1 MGNKIQNL
9 FLLLFVCNTQ
19 LFWSQ
24 QNQNSFLIADKN
36 EVKSIYIDPESDEL
50 ILWAVNE
57 LATDIQEITG
67 QKPQIISTQKPTSES
82 GIYIGQI
89 DETLFKNY
97 KKSKKDLSG
106 SWEKFSISNEKN
118 SLYITG
124 SDVRGTVYGIFEVA
138 ERLGVSPWKWWADV
152 HNIKKEKLALELPKE
167 GITESPSVQFR
178 GIFLNDEDW
187 GLQPWAAK
195 TFEKETGDI
204 GPKTYEKIFQ
214 LLLRLKANTIWPA
227 MHPSTKAFF
236 KIEGNKEMAQK
247 YHILLGTSH
256 AEPMMRNNVDEWKKE
271 TMGDFNYFTNSVT
284 INQYWQDR
292 LNEIKNSK
300 AETIMTLGMR
310 GAHDS
315 QMEGAKNA
323 EDAKNMVEKIITT
336 QREMLAATFKKPITS
351 IPQVMIPYK
360 EVLEQYNK
368 GMKIPEDVTLMWTD
382 DNYGYIRR
390 FSDEKEQKR
399 VGGGGVYY
407 HISYW
412 GRPHDYLWLCSTQPG
427 LIWEEMSKA
436 YANGDQKMWIVN
448 VGDIKPAEYDLE
460 FFMDLAWDINSIKP
474 DEIHQHLKNWAAR
487 EFNDKVAYEVSS
499 VMSEY
504 YRLAMLRKPEFMG
517 WSQTE
522 PTTQIKPSDFTTD
535 EAIRRIA
542 LYDALMEK
550 VNQLSVSIPEERKY
564 AWFQLVV
571 YPVKSAA
578 YMNRKFLYWNL
589 ALETTDS
596 VTKEKHLNSSK
607 EAYSEIEALTL
618 YYNTE
623 LSNGKWNNMMSMV
636 PRNLPVYQPI
646 DYANLPKVAENKAS
660 NPENEV
666 IAIQANEF
674 TTQKQAKNYNWKA
687 IDGLGYSNV
696 AVTLFPL
703 KSEYFESEK
712 PSVTYT
718 FETDKTG
725 EYEVEVRFIPT
736 HANNSDHEATISFDA
751 NTSKTFK
758 LNSYDR
764 NAAWKANV
772 LRNAAIFTLPV
783 KIEKTGKHTITIEVN
798 QTGIII
804 DQLAIYPKGQKKYEI
819 PFE

>member
-1 MGNKIQNL
+1 MKSKIQNS
-9 FLLLFVCNTQ
+9 FLLVFVFTSQ

-24 QNQNSFLIADKN
+24 NNKSNFLIADKK
-36 EVKSIYIDPESDEL
+36 EVATIYIDPKSDQL
-50 ILWAVNE
+50 VIWAVNE
-57 LATDIQEITG
+57 LANDIQEITG
-67 QKPQIISTQKPTSES
+67 QKPQIISTNTTQNTK

-89 DETLFKNY
+89 NESLFKDY
-97 KKSKKDLSG
+97 KKSNLKG
-106 SWEKFSISNEKN
+106 GWEKFSISNDKN
-118 SLYITG
+118 NLYIVG
-124 SDVRGTVYGIFEVA
+124 SDIRGTVFGIFETT
-138 ERLGVSPWKWWADV
+138 ERLGISPWKWWADV
-152 HNIKKEKLALELPKE
+152 NNIKKEKLVLNLPE
-167 GITESPSVQFR
+167 NGITESPSVQFR

-227 MHPSTKAFF
+227 MHESTKAFF
-236 KIEGNKEMAQK
+236 SIKGNKEMAQK

-271 TMGDFNYFTNSVT
+271 TMGAFNYFTNSEN
-284 INQYWQDR
+284 IDKYWQGR
-292 LNEIKNSK
+292 LDEIRDSK
-300 AETIMTLGMR
+300 AEAVFTLGMR
-310 GAHDS
+310 GVHDS
-315 QMEGAKNA
+315 QMEGSKNA
-323 EDAKNMVEKIITT
+323 EDAKNMVEKIIIK
-336 QREMLAATFKKPITS
+336 QREMLTSTFKKPATA

-368 GMKIPEDVTLMWTD
+368 DMKIPEDVMLMWTD

-390 FSDEKEQKR
+390 ISNEKEQKR
-399 VGGGGVYY
+399 IGGGGIYY
-407 HISYW
+407 HLSYW
-412 GRPHDYLWLCSTQPG
+412 GRPHDYLWLSTMQPG

-474 DEIHQHLKNWAAR
+474 DGIHQHLKDWAAR
-487 EFNDKVAYEVSS
+487 EFNETISDDISN

-504 YRLAMLRKPEFMG
+504 YRLASLRKPEFMG

-522 PTTQIKPSDFTTD
+522 PTTQIKPSDFTTT
-535 EAIRRIA
+535 EAKRRIQ
-542 LYDALMEK
+542 LYDELAEK
-550 VNQLSVSIPEERKY
+550 VNSLSASIPQERKD

-578 YMNRKFLYWNL
+578 AMNRKFLYWQL
-589 ALETTDS
+589 ALES
-596 VTKEKHLNSSK
+596 QEPAEKEKFQNLSK
-607 EAYSEIEALTL
+607 EAFAQIEKLTN
-618 YYNTE
+618 YYNSE
-623 LSNGKWNNMMSMV
+623 MSNGKWSNMMSMA
-636 PRNLPVYQPI
+636 PRKLPVFNPI
-646 DYANLPKVAENKAS
+646 DYTNLPKTEIKTETPDGGES
-660 NPENEV
+660 
-666 IAIQANEF
+666 IAIQAKDF
-674 TTQKQAKNYNWKA
+674 ISSQGAKNYNWKS
-687 IDGLGYSNV
+687 IEGLGYSN
-696 AVTLFPL
+696 AAITLFPL
-703 KSEYFESEK
+703 KTSYFETEK

-736 HANNSDHEATISFDA
+736 HANNSDHEATITFD
-751 NTSKTFK
+751 SKTTQKFK

-783 KIEKTGKHTITIEVN
+783 NIENTGKHTIKLEVN
-798 QTGIII
+798 QTGIVI
-804 DQLAIYPKGQKKYEI
+804 DQLSIHPKGQKKYEI
-819 PFE
+819 PYE

>member
-1 MGNKIQNL
+1 MKHQIQNS
-9 FLLLFVCNTQ
+9 LLLLLLLTTQ

-36 EVKSIYIDPESDEL
+36 EVSTIYVDPKSDEL
-50 ILWAVNE
+50 VVWAVNE
-57 LATDIQEITG
+57 LANDIQEITG
-67 QKPQIISTQKPTSES
+67 KKPQIVVAKKTENAK

-89 DETLFKNY
+89 NENLFKNY
-97 KKSKKDLSG
+97 KNSTLKG
-106 SWEKFSISNEKN
+106 GWEKFSISNYKN
-118 SLYITG
+118 NLYIVG
-124 SDVRGTVYGIFEVA
+124 SDIRGTVFGIFETA
-138 ERLGVSPWKWWADV
+138 ERLGISPWKWWADV
-152 HNIKKEKLALELPKE
+152 NNIKKEKLVLNLPE
-167 GITESPSVQFR
+167 NGITESPSVQFR

-187 GLQPWAAK
+187 GLHPWAAK

-214 LLLRLKANTIWPA
+214 LLLRLKVNTIWPA
-227 MHPSTKAFF
+227 MHESTKAFF
-236 KIEGNKEMAQK
+236 SIKGNKEMAQK

-271 TMGDFNYFTNSVT
+271 TMGAFNYFSNSEN
-284 INQYWQDR
+284 INKYWQDR
-292 LNEIKNSK
+292 LNEIRDSK
-300 AETIMTLGMR
+300 AEAVFTLGMR
-310 GAHDS
+310 GVHDS

-323 EDAKNMVEKIITT
+323 EEAKNMVEKIIVK
-336 QREMLAATFKKPITS
+336 QREMLASTFRKPATA

-368 GMKIPEDVTLMWTD
+368 GMKIPEDVMLMWTD

-390 FSDEKEQKR
+390 ISNEKEQKR
-399 VGGGGVYY
+399 IGGGGVYY
-407 HISYW
+407 HVSYW

-460 FFMDLAWDINSIKP
+460 FFMDLAWNINSIKP
-474 DEIHQHLKNWAAR
+474 DGIHQHLKDWAAR
-487 EFNDKVAYEVSS
+487 EFNEKIANEISS

-504 YRLAMLRKPEFMG
+504 YRLASLRKPEFMG

-522 PTTQIKPSDFTTD
+522 PTTQIKPSDFTAT
-535 EAIRRIA
+535 EAKRRIQ
-542 LYDALMEK
+542 LYEELAAK
-550 VNQLSVSIPEERKY
+550 INNLSASIPQERKD

-578 YMNRKFLYWNL
+578 AMNRKFLYWQL
-589 ALETTDS
+589 ALESQEPSD
-596 VTKEKHLNSSK
+596 KEKYQNLSK
-607 EAYSEIEALTL
+607 EAYQQIEELTK

-623 LSNGKWNNMMSMV
+623 MSNGKWNNMMSMA
-636 PRNLPVYQPI
+636 PRKLPVFNAI
-646 DYANLPKVAENKAS
+646 DYTNLPKTEIKAEDS
-660 NPENEV
+660 NETS
-666 IAIQANEF
+666 IAIQAKDF
-674 TTQKQAKNYNWKA
+674 GSAKGAKNYNWKT
-687 IDGLGYSNV
+687 IEGLGYSN
-696 AVTLFPL
+696 AAITLFPL
-703 KSEYFESEK
+703 KTSYFTTEK
-712 PSVTYT
+712 PSVSYT
-718 FETDKTG
+718 FESSKTG
-725 EYEVEVRFIPT
+725 EYEIEVRFMPT
-736 HANNSDHEATISFDA
+736 HSNNSDHQATITFDS

-764 NAAWKANV
+764 DANWKANV

-783 KIEKTGKHTITIEVN
+783 NIEKAGKHTIKIEVN
-798 QTGIII
+798 QTGIVI
-804 DQLAIYPKGQKKYEI
+804 DQLAVYPKGQKKYEI

>member
-1 MGNKIQNL
+1 MRNKIQNL
-9 FLLLFVCNTQ
+9 FLLLFVFTSQ

-24 QNQNSFLIADKN
+24 QNKNSFLIASKN
-36 EVKSIYIDPESDEL
+36 EVASIYIDPKSDQL
-50 ILWAVNE
+50 VVWAVNE
-57 LATDIQEITG
+57 LANDIQEITG
-67 QKPQIISTQKPTSES
+67 QKPKIVASKKTSDEK

-89 DETLFKNY
+89 DENLFKNY
-97 KKSKKDLSG
+97 KKTNKDLSG
-106 SWEKFSISNEKN
+106 SWEKFSINSVKN
-118 SLYITG
+118 NLYIVG
-124 SDVRGTVYGIFEVA
+124 SDVRGTVYGIFETA

-152 HNIKKEKLALELPKE
+152 RNIKKETLVLNLPAG
-167 GITESPSVQFR
+167 GITENPSVQFR

-236 KIEGNKEMAQK
+236 NIQGNKEMAQK

-271 TMGDFNYFTNSVT
+271 TMGEFNYFSNSKR
-284 INQYWQDR
+284 INEYWQER
-292 LNEIKNSK
+292 LNEIRDSK
-300 AETIMTLGMR
+300 GEAVFTLGMR
-310 GAHDS
+310 GVHDS

-323 EDAKNMVEKIITT
+323 DEAKDMVGKIIIK
-336 QREMLAATFKKPITS
+336 QREMLSSTFQKPITS

-368 GMKIPEDVTLMWTD
+368 GLQIPEDITLMWTD
-382 DNYGYIRR
+382 DNYGYIRHI
-390 FSDEKEQKR
+390 SNEKER
-399 VGGGGVYY
+399 NRIGGGGIYY
-407 HISYW
+407 HLSYW

-427 LIWEEMSKA
+427 LIWSEMSKA
-436 YANGDQKMWIVN
+436 YANGDQKMWIAN

-474 DEIHQHLKNWAAR
+474 DGINEHLTNWAAR
-487 EFNDKVAYEVSS
+487 EFNDAIANEVSHI
-499 VMSEY
+499 MSEY

-522 PTTQIKPSDFTTD
+522 PTTQINPSEFTVE
-535 EAIRRIA
+535 EAKRRIA
-542 LYDALMEK
+542 LYDELVEK
-550 VNQLSVSIPEERKY
+550 VNLLSVSIPEERKD

-571 YPVKSAA
+571 YPVKAAA
-578 YMNRKFLYWNL
+578 YMNHKFLYWKLSLESKDQAENKKLENL
-589 ALETTDS
+589 
-596 VTKEKHLNSSK
+596 SK
-607 EAYSEIEALTL
+607 EAYSQIEILTH
-618 YYNTE
+618 YYNTKM
-623 LSNGKWNNMMSMV
+623 SNGKWNNIMSMV
-636 PRNLPVYQPI
+636 PRKLPVYDAI
-646 DYANLPKVAENKAS
+646 DYDKTYKNEDRKANSTTEL
-660 NPENEV
+660 
-666 IAIQANEF
+666 IAIQAKDF
-674 TTQKQAKNYNWKA
+674 TASQGAKNYQWKL
-687 IDGLGYSNV
+687 IEGLGYSNA

-703 KSEYFESEK
+703 QSSYFETEK

-718 FETDKTG
+718 FETEKTG
-725 EYEVEVRFIPT
+725 EYEIEIRFIPT
-736 HANNSDHEATISFDA
+736 HANNSDHEATIFFDTK
-751 NTSKTFK
+751 TSETFK

-772 LRNAAIFTLPV
+772 LRNAAIFKLPV
-783 KIEKTGKHTITIEVN
+783 TIEKAGKHTITIAVN
-798 QTGIII
+798 QTGIVI

-819 PFE
+819 SFK

>member
-1 MGNKIQNL
+1 MKNKIQNS
-9 FLLLFVCNTQ
+9 FLLLFVFTSQ

-24 QNQNSFLIADKN
+24 ENKNSFLIANKN
-36 EVKSIYIDPESDEL
+36 EVATIYIDQNADPL
-50 ILWAVNE
+50 VVWAVNE

-67 QKPQIISTQKPTSES
+67 QKPKIIPSKKAPNEK

-89 DETLFKNY
+89 DENRFKNY
-97 KKSKKDLSG
+97 KKEKKGLSG
-106 SWEKFSISNEKN
+106 SWEKFSISAEKN
-118 SLYITG
+118 NLYIIG
-124 SDVRGTVYGIFEVA
+124 SDVRGTVYGIFETA

-152 HNIKKEKLALELPKE
+152 HNIKKEKLVLSLPAG
-167 GITESPSVQFR
+167 GITENPSVQFR

-227 MHPSTKAFF
+227 MHDSTKAFF

-256 AEPMMRNNVDEWKKE
+256 AEPMLRNNVDEWKKE
-271 TMGDFNYFTNSVT
+271 TMGAFNYFTNSEN
-284 INQYWQDR
+284 INKYWQDR
-292 LNEIKNSK
+292 LNEVRDSK
-300 AETIMTLGMR
+300 AEAVFTLGIR
-310 GAHDS
+310 GVHDS
-315 QMEGAKNA
+315 QMEGAKNTD
-323 EDAKNMVEKIITT
+323 EAKNMIEKIIVK
-336 QREMLAATFKKPITS
+336 QREMLASTFKKPITS

-360 EVLEQYNK
+360 EVLELYNK
-368 GMKIPEDVTLMWTD
+368 GLKVPEDVTLMWTD

-390 FSDEKEQKR
+390 ISDEKEQKR
-399 VGGGGVYY
+399 IGGGGIYY
-407 HISYW
+407 HLSYW
-412 GRPHDYLWLCSTQPG
+412 GRPHDYLWLSSMQPG
-427 LIWEEMSKA
+427 LIWSEMSKA
-436 YANGDQKMWIVN
+436 YDNGDQKMWIVN

-474 DEIHQHLKNWAAR
+474 DGINEHLTTWAAR
-487 EFNDKVAYEVSS
+487 EFNDAVANDVSN

-522 PTTQIKPSDFTTD
+522 PTTQIKPSEFTAD
-535 EAIRRIA
+535 EAKRRIQ
-542 LYDALMEK
+542 LYDQLVEK
-550 VNQLSVSIPEERKY
+550 VNRLSQSIPEERKD

-571 YPVKSAA
+571 YPVKGAA
-578 YMNRKFLYWNL
+578 YINHKFLYWKLSLESKNEEEKKKFENL
-589 ALETTDS
+589 
-596 VTKEKHLNSSK
+596 SK
-607 EAYSEIEALTL
+607 EGFQKIEELTQ

-623 LSNGKWNNMMSMV
+623 MSNGKWNNMMSRT
-636 PRNLPVYQPI
+636 PRKLPVFDPI
-646 DYANLPKVAENKAS
+646 KYDIAPKIEESKTTTT
-660 NPENEV
+660 EL
-666 IAIQANEF
+666 IAIQAKDF
-674 TTQKQAKNYNWKA
+674 TANQGAKNYQWKS
-687 IDGLGYSNV
+687 IEGFGYSN
-696 AVTLFPL
+696 AAITLFPL
-703 KSEYFESEK
+703 KSSYFETEK

-718 FETDKTG
+718 FETEKTG
-725 EYEVEVRFIPT
+725 EYEIEVRFIPT
-736 HANNSDHEATISFDA
+736 HANNSDHQATVSFDA
-751 NTSKTFK
+751 NTSETFK

-798 QTGIII
+798 QTGIVI
-804 DQLAIYPKGQKKYEI
+804 DQLAIFPKGQKKYEI
-819 PFE
+819 PFK

>member
-1 MGNKIQNL
+1 MKNKIQNSL
-9 FLLLFVCNTQ
+9 LLLFVFTSQ

-24 QNQNSFLIADKN
+24 ESKNSFLIANKN
-36 EVKSIYIDPESDEL
+36 EIASIYIDQNADPL
-50 ILWAVNE
+50 VVWAVNE

-67 QKPQIISTQKPTSES
+67 QKPKIIKSQKTPNEK

-89 DETLFKNY
+89 DENRFKSY
-97 KKSKKDLSG
+97 KKSKKGLSG
-106 SWEKFSISNEKN
+106 SWEKFSISTEKN
-118 SLYITG
+118 NLYIIG
-124 SDVRGTVYGIFEVA
+124 SDVRGTVYGIFETA

-152 HNIKKEKLALELPKE
+152 NNIKKETLVLNLPAN
-167 GITESPSVQFR
+167 GITENPSVQFR

-227 MHPSTKAFF
+227 MHESTKAFF

-256 AEPMMRNNVDEWKKE
+256 AEPMLRNNVDEWKKE
-271 TMGDFNYFTNSVT
+271 TMGAFNYFTNSEN
-284 INQYWQDR
+284 INKYWQDR
-292 LNEIKNSK
+292 LNEVRDSK
-300 AETIMTLGMR
+300 AEATFTLGIR
-310 GAHDS
+310 GVHDS
-315 QMEGAKNA
+315 QMEGAKST
-323 EDAKNMVEKIITT
+323 EEAKEMVEKVIVK
-336 QREMLAATFKKPITS
+336 QREMLASTFKKPITA

-360 EVLEQYNK
+360 EVLELYNK

-390 FSDEKEQKR
+390 ISDEKEQKR
-399 VGGGGVYY
+399 IGGGGIYY
-407 HISYW
+407 HLSYW
-412 GRPHDYLWLCSTQPG
+412 GRPHDYLWLSTAQPG
-427 LIWEEMSKA
+427 LIWSEMSKA

-474 DEIHQHLKNWAAR
+474 NGIKEHLTNWAAR
-487 EFNDKVAYEVSS
+487 EFNEAVANDVSN

-522 PTTQIKPSDFTTD
+522 PTTQIKPSEFTTE
-535 EAIRRIA
+535 EAKRRIQ
-542 LYDALMEK
+542 LYDELVEK
-550 VNQLSVSIPEERKY
+550 VNRLSASIPNERKD

-571 YPVKSAA
+571 YPVKGAA
-578 YMNRKFLYWNL
+578 YINHKFLYWKL
-589 ALETTDS
+589 SLES
-596 VTKEKHLNSSK
+596 KEPAEKEKFENLSK
-607 EAYSEIEALTL
+607 EGFQQIEKLTQ
-618 YYNTE
+618 YYNSE
-623 LSNGKWNNMMSMV
+623 MSNGKWNNMMSIA
-636 PRNLPVYQPI
+636 PRKLPVFDPI
-646 DYANLPKVAENKAS
+646 KYDTAAKIEENKTT
-660 NPENEV
+660 PTEL
-666 IAIQANEF
+666 IAIQAKDF
-674 TTQKQAKNYNWKA
+674 TANQGAKNYQWKP
-687 IDGLGYSNV
+687 IEGFGYSN
-696 AVTLFPL
+696 AAITLFPL
-703 KSEYFESEK
+703 KSSYFETEK

-718 FETDKTG
+718 FEAEKTG
-725 EYEVEVRFIPT
+725 EYDIEVRFIPT
-736 HANNSDHEATISFDA
+736 HANNSDHQATISFDGK
-751 NTSKTFK
+751 TSETFK

-764 NAAWKANV
+764 NATWKANV

-783 KIEKTGKHTITIEVN
+783 KIENTGKHTISIAVN
-798 QTGIII
+798 QTGIVI

-819 PFE
+819 PFK

>member
-1 MGNKIQNL
+1 MTAKIQNY
-9 FLLLFVCNTQ
+9 FLLLFLFATQ

-24 QNQNSFLIADKN
+24 QQQNSFLIADKN
-36 EVKSIYIDPESDEL
+36 KVTTIYVDPNSDQL
-50 ILWAVNE
+50 VLWATQE
-57 LATDIQEITG
+57 LANDIAEITG
-67 QKPQIISTQKPTSES
+67 QKPKIVPTRKTQREK

-89 DETLFKNY
+89 DETLFKNH
-97 KKSKKDLSG
+97 KKSKKDLAG
-106 SWEKFSISNEKN
+106 SWENFSISKENN
-118 SLYITG
+118 NLHIVG

-138 ERLGVSPWKWWADV
+138 ERLGISPWKWWADV
-152 HNIKKEKLALELPKE
+152 NNLKKETLVLELPKE
-167 GITESPSVQFR
+167 GIIESPSVQFR

-214 LLLRLKANTIWPA
+214 LLLRLKANCIWPA

-271 TMGDFNYFTNSVT
+271 TMGDFNYFTNSAT
-284 INQYWQDR
+284 INKYWQDR
-292 LNEIKNSK
+292 LNEIKESK

-323 EDAKNMVEKIITT
+323 EDAKNMVEKIIIT
-336 QREMLAATFKKPITS
+336 QREMLTSTFKKPITS

-390 FSDEKEQKR
+390 ISDEKEQQR
-399 VGGGGVYY
+399 IGGGGVYY
-407 HISYW
+407 HVSYW
-412 GRPHDYLWLCSTQPG
+412 GRPHDYLWLCTTQPG

-436 YANGDQKMWIVN
+436 YANGDRKMWIVN

-460 FFMDLAWDINSIKP
+460 FFMDLAWDINSIQS
-474 DEIHQHLKNWAAR
+474 DGINQHLKNWAGR
-487 EFNDKVAYEVSS
+487 EFDAAVAKVVSD
-499 VMSEY
+499 VMNEY

-522 PTTQIKPSDFTTD
+522 PTTPIKPSEFTAE
-535 EAIRRIA
+535 EAKRRIE
-542 LYDALMEK
+542 LYNILVEK
-550 VNQLSVSIPEERKY
+550 VTSLSASIPEERKD
-564 AWFQLVV
+564 AWFQLVE

-596 VTKEKHLNSSK
+596 VTKEKYLSLSK
-607 EAYSEIEALTL
+607 DAYSQIETLTHF
-618 YYNTE
+618 YNTE
-623 LSNGKWNNMMSMV
+623 LSNGKWNQFMNMA
-636 PRNLPVYQPI
+636 PRNLPVYNAI
-646 DYANLPKVAENKAS
+646 NYDNLPKVDENKATD
-660 NPENEV
+660 PINES
-666 IAIQANEF
+666 IAIQAKDF
-674 TTQKQAKNYNWKA
+674 ASSQGAKNYSWKS
-687 IDGLGYSNV
+687 IEGLGYSN
-696 AVTLFPL
+696 AAITLFPL
-703 KSEYFESEK
+703 KTSYFEAEK

-725 EYEVEVRFIPT
+725 DFEVEVRFIPT
-736 HANNSDHEATISFDA
+736 HANNSDHEATITFDSK
-751 NTSKTFK
+751 TSKTFK
-758 LNSYDR
+758 LNSHDR
-764 NAAWKANV
+764 DANWKANV
-772 LRNAAIFTLPV
+772 LRNATIFTLPI
-783 KIEKTGKHTITIEVN
+783 KIEKTGKHSITIGVN
-798 QTGIII
+798 QTGIVI
-804 DQLAIYPKGQKKYEI
+804 DQLSIHPKGEKKQEI
-819 PFE
+819 PFK

>member
-1 MGNKIQNL
+1 MKKTIQHSI
-9 FLLLFVCNTQ
+9 LLLLLLTSQ

-24 QNQNSFLIADKN
+24 QKQNSFLIADKK
-36 EVKSIYIDPESDEL
+36 EVSTIYVDPKSDEL
-50 ILWAVNE
+50 VLWAVNE
-57 LATDIQEITG
+57 LANDIQEITDK
-67 QKPQIISTQKPTSES
+67 KPQIVATKKTENAN

-89 DETLFKNY
+89 NENLFKDY
-97 KKSKKDLSG
+97 KKSNLKG
-106 SWEKFSISNEKN
+106 GWEKFSISNDKN
-118 SLYITG
+118 NLYIVG
-124 SDVRGTVYGIFEVA
+124 SDIRGTVFGIFETA

-152 HNIKKEKLALELPKE
+152 RNIKKEKLILNLPAN

-195 TFEKETGDI
+195 TFEAATGDI

-214 LLLRLKANTIWPA
+214 LLLRLKANCIWPA

-236 KIEGNKEMAQK
+236 KIQGNKEMAQK

-256 AEPMMRNNVDEWKKE
+256 AEPMMRNNVDEWDKK
-271 TMGDFNYFTNSVT
+271 TMGDFNYFTNSTT

-292 LNEIKNSK
+292 LNEIKDSK
-300 AETIMTLGMR
+300 AETIMSLGMR

-323 EDAKNMVEKIITT
+323 EEAKNMVEKIIST
-336 QREMLAATFKKPITS
+336 QREMLTSTFKKPITS

-390 FSDEKEQKR
+390 FSNEAEQKR
-399 VGGGGVYY
+399 TGGGGVYY
-407 HISYW
+407 HVSYW

-427 LIWEEMSKA
+427 LIWEEMSRA
-436 YANGDQKMWIVN
+436 YANGDRKMWIVN

-460 FFMDLAWDINSIKP
+460 FFMDLAWDINSIKENSIP
-474 DEIHQHLKNWAAR
+474 QHLKNWAAR
-487 EFNDKVAYEVSS
+487 EFNLAVANDVSNI
-499 VMSEY
+499 MSEY

-522 PTTQIKPSDFTTD
+522 PTTQIKLSDFTAA
-535 EAIRRIA
+535 EAKRRIQ
-542 LYDALMEK
+542 LYDELVAK
-550 VNQLSVSIPEERKY
+550 INNLSNSIPQERKD
-564 AWFQLVV
+564 AWYQLVE

-578 YMNRKFLYWNL
+578 AMNRKFLYWNL
-589 ALETTDS
+589 ALTTTDS
-596 VTKEKHLNSSK
+596 VTKEKYLNLSK
-607 EAYSEIEALTL
+607 DAYNQIEALTHF
-618 YYNTE
+618 YNTE
-623 LSNGKWNNMMSMV
+623 MSNGKWNNMMSMA
-636 PRNLPVYQPI
+636 PRKLPVFNAI
-646 DYANLPKVAENKAS
+646 DYSNLPKAELIPEAS
-660 NPENEV
+660 NETP
-666 IAIQANEF
+666 IAIQAKDF
-674 TTQKQAKNYNWKA
+674 ASVKGAKNYEWKP
-687 IDGLGYSNV
+687 IEGLGYSN
-696 AVTLFPL
+696 AAITLFPQ
-703 KSEYFESEK
+703 KTAIFEAEK

-736 HANNSDHEATISFDA
+736 HANDSNHQATITLDS

-764 NAAWKANV
+764 DANWKANV
-772 LRNAAIFTLPV
+772 LRNAAIFTLPI
-783 KIEKTGKHTITIEVN
+783 KIEKTGKHSITIEVN
-798 QTGIII
+798 QTGIVI
-804 DQLAIYPKGQKKYEI
+804 DQLSIYPKGQKKYEI
-819 PFE
+819 PYE

>member
-1 MGNKIQNL
+1 MKNKIQNS
-9 FLLLFVCNTQ
+9 FLLLFVFTSQ

-24 QNQNSFLIADKN
+24 ENKNSFLIANKN
-36 EVKSIYIDPESDEL
+36 EVATIYIDQNADPL
-50 ILWAVNE
+50 VVWAVNE

-67 QKPQIISTQKPTSES
+67 QKPKIIPSKKAPNEK

-89 DETLFKNY
+89 DENRFKNY
-97 KKSKKDLSG
+97 KKEKKGLSG
-106 SWEKFSISNEKN
+106 SWEKFSISAEKN
-118 SLYITG
+118 NLYIIG
-124 SDVRGTVYGIFEVA
+124 SDVRGTVYGIFETA

-152 HNIKKEKLALELPKE
+152 HNIKKEKLVLSLPAG
-167 GITESPSVQFR
+167 GITENPSVQFR

-227 MHPSTKAFF
+227 MHDSTKAFF

-256 AEPMMRNNVDEWKKE
+256 AEPMLRNNVDEWKKE
-271 TMGDFNYFTNSVT
+271 TMGAFNYFTNSEN
-284 INQYWQDR
+284 INKYWQDR
-292 LNEIKNSK
+292 LNEVRDSK
-300 AETIMTLGMR
+300 AEAVFTLGIR
-310 GAHDS
+310 GVHDS
-315 QMEGAKNA
+315 QMEGAKNTD
-323 EDAKNMVEKIITT
+323 EAKNMIEKIIVK
-336 QREMLAATFKKPITS
+336 QREMLASTFKKPITS

-360 EVLEQYNK
+360 EVLELYNK
-368 GMKIPEDVTLMWTD
+368 GLKVPEDVTLMWTD

-390 FSDEKEQKR
+390 ISDEKEQKR
-399 VGGGGVYY
+399 IGGGGIYY
-407 HISYW
+407 HLSYW
-412 GRPHDYLWLCSTQPG
+412 GRPHDYLWLSSMQPG
-427 LIWEEMSKA
+427 LIWSEMSKA
-436 YANGDQKMWIVN
+436 YDNGDQKMWIVN

-474 DEIHQHLKNWAAR
+474 DGINEHLTTWAAR
-487 EFNDKVAYEVSS
+487 EFNDAVANDVSN

-522 PTTQIKPSDFTTD
+522 PTTQIKPSEFTAD
-535 EAIRRIA
+535 EAKRRIQ
-542 LYDALMEK
+542 LYDQLVEK
-550 VNQLSVSIPEERKY
+550 VNRLSQSIPEERKD

-571 YPVKSAA
+571 YPVKGAA
-578 YMNRKFLYWNL
+578 YINHKFLYWKLSLESKNEEEKKKFENL
-589 ALETTDS
+589 
-596 VTKEKHLNSSK
+596 SK
-607 EAYSEIEALTL
+607 EGFQKIEELTQ

-623 LSNGKWNNMMSMV
+623 MSNGKWNNMMSRT
-636 PRNLPVYQPI
+636 PRKLPVFDPI
-646 DYANLPKVAENKAS
+646 KYDIAPKIEESKTT
-660 NPENEV
+660 PTEL
-666 IAIQANEF
+666 IAIQAKDF
-674 TTQKQAKNYNWKA
+674 TANQGAKNYQWKS
-687 IDGLGYSNV
+687 IEGFGYSN
-696 AVTLFPL
+696 AAITLFPL
-703 KSEYFESEK
+703 KSSYFETEK

-718 FETDKTG
+718 FETEKTG
-725 EYEVEVRFIPT
+725 EYEIEVRFIPT
-736 HANNSDHEATISFDA
+736 HANNSDHQATVSFDA
-751 NTSKTFK
+751 NTSETFK

-798 QTGIII
+798 QTGIVI
-804 DQLAIYPKGQKKYEI
+804 DQLAIFPKGQKKYEI
-819 PFE
+819 PFK